1 MSLLLKKLEKY
12 NLILASRSPRR
23 QMLLRGLDLDFQVL
37 VKSIDESYPKDMN
50 CLDVPEYL
58 SKKKAEAINMN
69 GKADNTI
76 VITSDTI
83 VILDGEIIEKPSDE
97 DEAHA
102 MLRRLSGKKHTV
114 VTGVSLT
121 STTKQQ
127 SFSAQSLVHFKEL
140 SEQDI
145 RYYVEKYQPFDKAG
159 SYGIQE
165 WIGYIAIEK
174 IEGSFYNV
182 MGLPT
187 QQLYEELLE
196 FVK

>member
-23 QMLLRGLDLDFQVL
+23 QMLLRGLDMDFQVV
-37 VKSIDESYPKDMN
+37 VKSIDESYPTDMN
-50 CLDVPEYL
+50 CFEVPEYL
-58 SKKKAEAINMN
+58 SKKKAKAIDMV
-69 GKADNTI
+69 GKPDNTI

-83 VILDGEIIEKPSDE
+83 VILDGKIIEKPK
-97 DEAHA
+97 DEAEAHD

-121 STTKQQ
+121 SPKKQC
-127 SFSAQSLVHFKEL
+127 SFSAQSEVYFKQL
-140 SEQDI
+140 SERDI
-145 RYYVEKYQPFDKAG
+145 QYYVEKYQPFDKAG

-196 FVK
+196 FVR